1 MKVLIFGSN
10 GQDGNYLSAYLIS
23 QAIQVV
29 GVSRSGGDVVGSVSD
44 FSLVSKLV
52 RDHQPDFIFHFA
64 AISTTSHNVLFENH
78 EAISNG
84 TLNILEAVRIYSP
97 ESKVFLSGSAL
108 QFKNIGLPID
118 ENTAFEAS
126 SAYSLAR
133 IHSIYAGRYYRNA
146 FGMKVYAGYFF
157 NHDSPFRPVQHINQK
172 IVSVVH
178 RISKG
183 SNEKLELG
191 NIDVRKEFSYAVDI
205 VEAVWK
211 LVNQDNIF
219 EAVIGS
225 GKAYSIKEFTDY
237 CFKKVNKDY
246 RDFLIIKE
254 GFIPEYEVL
263 VSNPRLINSIGWE
276 PKADFF
282 QLADLMMDSYDSSH

>member
-1 MKVLIFGSN
+1 MKVLIFGCS
-10 GQDGNYLSAYLIS
+10 GQDGNYLSAYLIG

-29 GVSRSGGDVVGSVSD
+29 GVSRSGGDVMGSVSD

-78 EAISNG
+78 EAISTG

-108 QFKNIGLPID
+108 QFKNLGLPID
-118 ENTAFEAS
+118 ENVAFEAS
-126 SAYSLAR
+126 SAYSVAR
-133 IHSIYAGRYYRNA
+133 IHSVYAGRYYRNT
-146 FGMKVYAGYFF
+146 FGMKVYVGYFF
-157 NHDSPFRPVQHINQK
+157 NHDSPFRSVQHINQK

-191 NIDVRKEFSYAVDI
+191 NIDVRKEFNYAVDT

-237 CFKKVNKDY
+237 CFKKVNKNY
-246 RDFLIIKE
+246 KDFVIIKE
-254 GFIPEYEVL
+254 GFTPEYNVL
-263 VSNPRLINSIGWE
+263 VSNPRLISSLGWE
-276 PKADFF
+276 TKTDFF

>member
-1 MKVLIFGSN
+1 VKVLIFGSS
-10 GQDGNYLSAYLIS
+10 GQDGNYLSAYLKS

-29 GVSRSGGDVVGSVSD
+29 GISRSGGDVMGTVSD
-44 FSLVSKLV
+44 FVLVSKLV

-64 AISTTSHNVLFENH
+64 AISTTRHNVLFENH
-78 EAISNG
+78 EAISTG
-84 TLNILEAVRIYSP
+84 TLNILDAVRIHSP
-97 ESKVFLSGSAL
+97 RSKVFLSGSAL
-108 QFKNIGLPID
+108 QFKNTGLPID

-146 FGMKVYAGYFF
+146 FGLKVYSGYFF
-157 NHDSPFRPVQHINQK
+157 NHDSPFRSVHHINQK
-172 IVSVVH
+172 IVSVVN

-205 VEAVWK
+205 VDAVWK

-237 CFKKVNKDY
+237 CFKKVSKNYKD
-246 RDFLIIKE
+246 FVVIKE
-254 GFIPEYEVL
+254 GFTPEYDVL
-263 VSNPRLINSIGWE
+263 VSNPRLISSLGWE
-276 PKADFF
+276 PKTDFF
-282 QLADLMMDSYDSSH
+282 HLADLMMDSYDSSY